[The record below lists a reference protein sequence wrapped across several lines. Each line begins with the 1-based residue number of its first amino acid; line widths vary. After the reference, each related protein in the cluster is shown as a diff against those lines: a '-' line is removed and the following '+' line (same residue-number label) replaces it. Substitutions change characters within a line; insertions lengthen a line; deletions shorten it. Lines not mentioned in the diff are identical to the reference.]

1 MILLFTVSRLY
12 NICQKAAGLALEFIE
27 LASRMKNNDNVG
39 EVASTAKWKT
49 PSSDR
54 YKLNIGIHGL
64 NDHSAFGVVALVC
77 DCYGLVIAAQCTTMQ
92 VNGDGLQR
100 YEG

>member
-1 MILLFTVSRLY
+1 
-12 NICQKAAGLALEFIE
+12 LALEFIE

-39 EVASTAKWKT
+39 AVASTTKWKT
-49 PSSDR
+49 PFSDE

-77 DCYGLVIAAQCTTMQ
+77 DCHWLVIAAQCTKMQ
-92 VNGDGLQR
+92 VSGDGLQR

>member
-1 MILLFTVSRLY
+1 M
-12 NICQKAAGLALEFIE
+12 ALEFIE

-39 EVASTAKWKT
+39 AVESTAKWKT

-64 NDHSAFGVVALVC
+64 NDHSAFRVVALVC
-77 DCYGLVIAAQCTTMQ
+77 DCHGLVIAAQCTTMQ

>member
-27 LASRMKNNDNVG
+27 LVSRMKNNDNVG
-39 EVASTAKWKT
+39 AVESTAKWKT

-77 DCYGLVIAAQCTTMQ
+77 DCH
-92 VNGDGLQR
+92 
-100 YEG
+100 